1 VSTNHASEAE
11 VVHSLKAHLMRSGLR
26 GARLRQVVVDADPS
40 YVRSRYCRALEPL
53 ATIRI
58 NGSRPDLV
66 CTVEHGSRD
75 VVVGFEVKARQ
86 ADWWQGIAQAR
97 KYRRGVHHAYLALP
111 GATAEIKRDASEA
124 AQESGVGILALEEG
138 AWQELLL
145 AADPRPLPWMVEA
158 TAAVLAGVPAARR
171 LSLNH
176 PLNYLVVPLLMVRH
190 PHMSPIEALEAS
202 WPDLRTA
209 SARRMAVD
217 GAATLALLDRDW
229 NITAEGSTVADLLEC
244 LDFAP
249 ERRLDKRLRLAE
261 AAPAVAAVARS
272 VLLRQPAVQL
282 LVEVLRLRRGKALPI
297 GKLYESTRRENDTL
311 AGALFLSDPSRD
323 VAEEVAGTDFKPS
336 TVFQFKQILWHAGIL
351 ETKAH
356 ITAGR
361 GAENFDPQE
370 DLWSLEPRLYR
381 RIRTEK

>member
-1 VSTNHASEAE
+1 
-11 VVHSLKAHLMRSGLR
+11 MRSGLR